1 MEFFPENTQKQI
13 WNKLMHTFEPDR
25 PYMLKN
31 VQKIKDKFREWDV
44 YKIKSVQEHLK
55 MSYNLRKESKQK

>member
-1 MEFFPENTQKQI
+1 
-13 WNKLMHTFEPDR
+13 MHIFEPDR

-44 YKIKSVQEHLK
+44 YKIKTLQDHMK
-55 MSYNLRKESKQK
+55 WNNGLRN